1 MSGWNLK
8 QGDITEYVVSED
20 RIWSLFNYVFSD
32 ASRKRNSY
40 KFGFIKALLD
50 GLFNGEQCT
59 QGVRYRYED
68 IFERFTNN
76 YWNLVAKYNLR
87 QMRPDGK
94 SHVSKVE
101 IEIKKVVKNS
111 SVIQYLEFESLY
123 KETRK
128 ELVKNISA
136 ECKKYVIG
144 ALYNDFDGIIY
155 SFNLKN
161 DSLVI
166 NQCVYDFMLKYKST
180 IEKLNYYSWA
190 KFLEQVNSDGVLL
203 RLIDKLELAT
213 PHRENLSVYREIL
226 RQKFEENTCFYC
238 GKKLIKNIHVDHFIL
253 WSFVKDDK
261 AWNFVLACSR
271 CNERKNNKL
280 PDQNL
285 IIKIEDRNK
294 KLQYVDN
301 TVIQAD
307 FYGYN
312 DDLLRSIWKYAKLSG
327 LKEFCQ

>member
-1 MSGWNLK
+1 M
-8 QGDITEYVVSED
+8 
-20 RIWSLFNYVFSD
+20 
-32 ASRKRNSY
+32 
-40 KFGFIKALLD
+40 
-50 GLFNGEQCT
+50 
-59 QGVRYRYED
+59 
-68 IFERFTNN
+68 
-76 YWNLVAKYNLR
+76 
-87 QMRPDGK
+87 
-94 SHVSKVE
+94 
-101 IEIKKVVKNS
+101 
-111 SVIQYLEFESLY
+111 
-123 KETRK
+123 
-128 ELVKNISA
+128 
-136 ECKKYVIG
+136 
-144 ALYNDFDGIIY
+144 
-155 SFNLKN
+155 
-161 DSLVI
+161 
-166 NQCVYDFMLKYKST
+166 
-180 IEKLNYYSWA
+180 
-190 KFLEQVNSDGVLL
+190 EQVNSDGVLF

-238 GKKLIKNIHVDHFIL
+238 GKELIKNIHVDHFIP